1 MKKNVWI
8 LTLLLIVSSFS
19 MRIFAQE
26 NINAVVKKY
35 ETSPSIAMD
44 HVIERNPKTKK
55 VEQET
60 VLIKITDATLVNEFI
75 AAINKD
81 KEKAIKISEN
91 TSQGQLR
98 QAVYQFERITYTFIF
113 YYFGDKKE
121 NNSK

>member
-1 MKKNVWI
+1 MKRNVLI
-8 LTLLLIVSSFS
+8 MMLLLIVSSFS

-35 ETSPSIAMD
+35 ETSSSIAMD

-60 VLIKITDATLVNEFI
+60 VLIKISDATLSNEFI

-91 TSQGQLR
+91 TEQGKLR
-98 QAVYQFERITYTFIF
+98 QAVYQFESITYTFIF
-113 YYFGDKKE
+113 YYLDDKKE
-121 NNSK
+121 SDSK